1 MTLPSGSIT
10 AVVGPTGS
18 GKSTLADLA
27 AGLIAPT
34 SGQIEITAGQ
44 RSIVFQE
51 AFLLAGTVRDNIE
64 FGTEFSDEA
73 IWEALRIAAAD
84 DFVRGLTG
92 QLDTVVGERGVS
104 LSGGQRQRVA
114 LARAL
119 VRQPA
124 LLILDDTTSAL
135 DPATESKVLDN
146 MRTALASTT
155 VVLVASRPSTV
166 ALADDVVFLSA
177 GNVTGHGTHD
187 ELLASHNDYR
197 ELVAAFE
204 ADRSPAR

>member
-1 MTLPSGSIT
+1 MR
-10 AVVGPTGS
+10 
-18 GKSTLADLA
+18 
-27 AGLIAPT
+27 GL
-34 SGQIEITAGQ
+34 AGQ
-44 RSIVFQE
+44 
-51 AFLLAGTVRDNIE
+51 LN
-64 FGTEFSDEA
+64 
-73 IWEALRIAAAD
+73 
-84 DFVRGLTG
+84 
-92 QLDTVVGERGVS
+92 TVVGERGVS

-119 VRQPA
+119 VRKPA

-135 DPATESKVLDN
+135 DPATESKVLGN

-177 GNVTGHGTHD
+177 GKVTGHGTHD

-204 ADRSPAR
+204 ADRSPAT